1 MLKFQNKVVV
11 ITGSGTGIGK
21 AIAIKFAENGANIVI
36 LGRRKE
42 PLEEAAKELEQIIAN
57 VKSGAFVKIFPGVDV
72 SDEEGVSKMFEELKK
87 SHGVVDIVINNAGVS
102 GPVTCFVNAPMSE
115 FKSTVG
121 IHLTGTFWT
130 SAQAIKAM
138 KSGGKIVTISTFFT
152 EERPFEQ
159 RPYRFR
165 SPYTASQGA
174 KNRLAE
180 AMSWELTDKGI
191 VSIATNPG
199 PVHSDRIYKT
209 VYPKAAAEFMRVSGF
224 ENLTPQEIELVNN
237 DILPLLGED
246 EETVRDG
253 IKNAAA
259 KLAKTKAINSES
271 DVQKLGTTIST
282 LLSKIQQIAEKIQS
296 NTSKMIA
303 DEQFLSQ
310 QQVAETVLMLC
321 DDNIS
326 KILNGK
332 VIPGDRVFYP
342 VKPHI
347 SSSIPESQSDFK
359 AKVVLL
365 VVDATDESDIS
376 RTEFLAQNIE
386 NSGGKSIIL
395 ISKTGTKQA
404 EERLSKFH
412 SHVVD
417 FTNQENIKRMLNTA
431 TQKIGP
437 ISSVIYVTGKVPQVS
452 KLTELSRS
460 QWDSLVDKFIN
471 TPALVLQESLNMFVP
486 NGAKNPPLFKDKQ
499 GTIIIIGPDMPT
511 GSKVTGGD
519 RAKIEVFRGALRP
532 FVTTVNQELSDVLKS
547 KARVYLLLPGSIEG
561 TEPNNARILS
571 AISYFTSGKA
581 MNSSEIICYPDETRS

>member
-1 MLKFQNKVVV
+1 
-11 ITGSGTGIGK
+11 
-21 AIAIKFAENGANIVI
+21 
-36 LGRRKE
+36 
-42 PLEEAAKELEQIIAN
+42 
-57 VKSGAFVKIFPGVDV
+57 
-72 SDEEGVSKMFEELKK
+72 
-87 SHGVVDIVINNAGVS
+87 
-102 GPVTCFVNAPMSE
+102 
-115 FKSTVG
+115 
-121 IHLTGTFWT
+121 
-130 SAQAIKAM
+130 M

-253 IKNAAA
+253 IKNVAA

-347 SSSIPESQSDFK
+347 FSSILESQSDFK

>member
-1 MLKFQNKVVV
+1 MHKFQDKLVVV
-11 ITGSGTGIGK
+11 TGSGTGIGK

-36 LGRRKE
+36 LGRRRE
-42 PLEEAAKELEQIIAN
+42 PLEEASKELQSIIDKA
-57 VKSGAFVKIFPGVDV
+57 KSGAFVKIFPGVDV
-72 SDEEGVSKMFEELKK
+72 SDEQGVSKMFDELKK
-87 SHGVVDIVINNAGVS
+87 THGIVDIVINNAGVS
-102 GPVTCFVNAPMSE
+102 GPVTCFPNSPIND

-138 KSGGKIVTISTFFT
+138 KPGCKIVTISTFFT

-180 AMSWELTDKGI
+180 AMSWELTSKGI
-191 VSIATNPG
+191 ISIATNPG

-224 ENLTPQEIELVNN
+224 ENLSSEEVESINN

-246 EETVRDG
+246 ENT
-253 IKNAAA
+253 IKNGIVQAAT
-259 KLAKTKAINSES
+259 KLAKVKSITSEQEI
-271 DVQKLGTTIST
+271 QKLGTIISS
-282 LLSKIQQIAEKIQS
+282 LLTKIQQIAEKIQN

-310 QQVAETVLMLC
+310 QQVAETVMMLC
-321 DDNIS
+321 DDAIS

-347 SSSIPESQSDFK
+347 ACSIPETNPDYNS
-359 AKVVLL
+359 KVILF
-365 VVDATDESDIS
+365 VVDATEESDVA
-376 RTEFLAQNIE
+376 RVEHLAQSIE
-386 NSGGKSIIL
+386 SMGGKTVIL
-395 ISKTGTKQA
+395 ISKTSIKEA

-412 SHVVD
+412 SHVMD
-417 FTNQENIKRMLNTA
+417 ITSQENMKRMLNTA

-437 ISSVIYVTGKVPQVS
+437 INAVIYVTGKLPQIS
-452 KLTELSRS
+452 KLVELSRQ
-460 QWDSLVDKFIN
+460 QWDGLVDKFIN
-471 TPALVLQESLNMFVP
+471 TPAIVIQETLERFVP
-486 NGAKNPPLFKDKQ
+486 GGAKNPPLFKGKE
-499 GTIIIIGPDMPT
+499 GTIIVIGPDLPS
-511 GSKVTGGD
+511 GNKVTGED
-519 RAKIEVFRGALRP
+519 RAKVEVFRGALRP
-532 FVTTVNQELSDVLKS
+532 FATTVNQELSDVLKS
-547 KARVYLLLPGSIEG
+547 KIRLHLILPGSVDG
-561 TEPNNARILS
+561 TESSNAKILN
-571 AISYFTSGKA
+571 AINFFNSGKA
-581 MNSSEIICYPDETRS
+581 VSNSEIIYYPDETRS